1 MTLTEQVEKLKKYN
15 FKITPQRLR
24 VIEYINESPGH
35 FTAEDVYK
43 SVVKVEPSITVAT
56 VYNILRAVTMSGILT
71 SFEVNGTTWY
81 ETNLEKHANFVC
93 LSCGSIEDF
102 EIECNDLSKSAEAKG
117 YKVNNVDVIIRGYC
131 KECLSK
137 GLVPEITN

>member
-1 MTLTEQVEKLKKYN
+1 MTLSEQVEKLRKYN

-35 FTAEDVYK
+35 FTAEDVYR

-71 SFEVNGTTWY
+71 SFEVKGTTWY
-81 ETNLEKHANFVC
+81 ETNLERHANFVC
-93 LSCGSIEDF
+93 LSCGSIEDI
-102 EIECNDLSKSAEAKG
+102 EISCNDLGKGAESKG
-117 YKVNNVDVIIRGYC
+117 YKVENIDVIVRGYC

-137 GLVPEITN
+137 GLSPEIMN